1 MPPEAEAA
9 TPPTPD
15 PSTPPAPDPS
25 SATPPEP
32 KADDDLGDAG
42 KKALD
47 AERARAKEADKR
59 AKAAEAELE
68 KFRKS
73 QMSDQEKAVAQ
84 ARDEGKA
91 EATSAAAQRLAG
103 AEIKAALATVVADAD
118 KRAEIIDD
126 LNLSRYIGEDGEPDV
141 AKIAA
146 LRDRYAALTAGA
158 TPGTPPPPPG
168 VPKGARSGNGEVKQ
182 LSKSDLVGMSAE
194 QIVAARKAGQLT
206 EYMATPSP

>member
-1 MPPEAEAA
+1 MAETEPETPPAATEPETPPAA
-9 TPPTPD
+9 TPK
-15 PSTPPAPDPS
+15 AEEK
-25 SATPPEP
+25 PPEP
-32 KADDDLGDAG
+32 KGDG
-42 KKALD
+42 VDWKA
-47 AERARAKEADKR
+47 EARKHEKE
-59 AKAAEAELE
+59 AKAAKAELD
-68 KFRKS
+68 KAVKS

-103 AEIKAALATVVADAD
+103 AEIKAALAGVVPVE
-118 KRAEIIDD
+118 KIAEIVDD
-126 LNLSRYIGEDGEPDV
+126 TKLEKYIGEDGEPDV

>member
-126 LNLSRYIGEDGEPDV
+126 LNLSRYIGEDGEPD
-141 AKIAA
+141 AEKIAA

-158 TPGTPPPPPG
+158 PGTPPPG

-182 LSKSDLVGMSAE
+182 LGRDDMKTMSAAE
-194 QIVAARKAGQLT
+194 VVAARKAGQFNDL
-206 EYMATPSP
+206 MSAPTP

>member
-1 MPPEAEAA
+1 MPPEADPA
-9 TPPTPD
+9 TPPTPEA
-15 PSTPPAPDPS
+15 TPPAPDPS

-103 AEIKAALATVVADAD
+103 AEIKAALAGVVPVE
-118 KRAEIIDD
+118 KIAEIIDD
-126 LNLSRYIGEDGEPDV
+126 TKLEKYIGEDGEPD
-141 AKIAA
+141 AEKIAA

-182 LSKSDLVGMSAE
+182 LSQNDLKSMGTAE
-194 QIVAARKAGQLT
+194 IVAARKAGQFNDL
-206 EYMATPSP
+206 MSTPKP

>member
-1 MPPEAEAA
+1 MAETEPETPPAATEPETPPAA
-9 TPPTPD
+9 TPK
-15 PSTPPAPDPS
+15 AEEK
-25 SATPPEP
+25 PPEP
-32 KADDDLGDAG
+32 KGDG
-42 KKALD
+42 VDWKA
-47 AERARAKEADKR
+47 EARKHEKE
-59 AKAAEAELE
+59 AKAAKAELD
-68 KFRKS
+68 KAVKS

-103 AEIKAALATVVADAD
+103 AEIKAALAGVVPSGELAGLV
-118 KRAEIIDD
+118 DD
-126 LNLSRYIGEDGEPDV
+126 LNLAKYIGEDGEPDV

>member
-1 MPPEAEAA
+1 MPPEADPA
-9 TPPTPD
+9 TPPTPEA
-15 PSTPPAPDPS
+15 TPPAPDPS

-32 KADDDLGDAG
+32 KADDDLGGAG

-103 AEIKAALATVVADAD
+103 AEIKAALAGVVPVE
-118 KRAEIIDD
+118 KIAEIIDD
-126 LNLSRYIGEDGEPDV
+126 TKLEKYIGEDGEPDV